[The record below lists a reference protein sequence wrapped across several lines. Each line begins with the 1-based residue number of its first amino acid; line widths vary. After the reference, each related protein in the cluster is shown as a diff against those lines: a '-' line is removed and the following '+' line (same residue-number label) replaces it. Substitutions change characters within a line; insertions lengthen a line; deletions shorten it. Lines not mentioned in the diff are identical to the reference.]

1 MSTGKRSWD
10 ITLTL
15 VKSAD
20 RLGSYVK
27 WRALLSQIGRAESSW
42 YWLAVVTALFV
53 RGAMAAVFTAD
64 DFSAGTS
71 VVLVTRGFPVQS
83 KMSQQS
89 RAQSQDQKATEDV
102 ACVPESFKIA
112 LDVGHTPQAP
122 GATSARGVKEYMF
135 NQQLA
140 KQMERKLVQGGFT
153 NTTSSPREA
162 PAGISSACASNEP
175 TRLAPTYFCQ
185 FITTMFSRSTIRN
198 GNMAAHCEITVISSK
213 ATRCLSLATISIL
226 TGVSAFA
233 KLVGRELK
241 ARGLPLKS
249 LIMPKRLLVKTEK
262 SCDLAAG
269 VYRYDDLFVL
279 KFSAAPAVLLEAGI
293 IVNRNEELALSSP
306 ERRDQISGAV
316 LAALKE
322 FCGALDGRPN

>member
-1 MSTGKRSWD
+1 M
-10 ITLTL
+10 
-15 VKSAD
+15 
-20 RLGSYVK
+20 
-27 WRALLSQIGRAESSW
+27 RALSQLARRKQ
-42 YWLAVVTALFV
+42 LVLVAVVTALFV

-140 KQMERKLVQGGFT
+140 KQMESKLVQGGFT
-153 NTTSSPREA
+153 NTTLITARGAGRDQLRMRVERANALGADLLLSIHHDDVQQIYYSKWEYGGSLRNYSDKFSGYSLFVSSY
-162 PAGISSACASNEP
+162 NQH
-175 TRLAPTYFCQ
+175 FD
-185 FITTMFSRSTIRN
+185 RS
-198 GNMAAHCEITVISSK
+198 
-213 ATRCLSLATISIL
+213 L
-226 TGVSAFA
+226 AFA

-241 ARGLPLKS
+241 ARGLPFS
-249 LIMPKRLLVKTEK
+249 AHHAEAIAGENREII
-262 SCDLAAG
+262 DLAAG